1 MEIFEYIARDR
12 EGKKIEGKIESP
24 SEKRAAALLRERN
37 LVIIS
42 LTPQETDAG
51 FFYQLKKL
59 QKVGG
64 KDKATFTRLLATML
78 STGLTITDALE
89 NLALQTENLGF
100 KGTISEMLRDIEGG
114 ASLSAALSRHKEI
127 FDEIYISLVKTGEA
141 AGTLDKTLKRLA
153 ESLEKERDFKGKIKG
168 AMLYPVIVSLAM
180 VGVAVLMLVV
190 VIPKISAVYEE
201 AGAVLPLPTLLMIG
215 LSKLITTRWYFFLGG
230 IFFVFLLFRALK
242 ETEQG
247 KLILGNLAFKIPIF
261 GEMNRQV
268 ALTSF
273 IRTLGVL
280 VESGLSIL
288 EALRLTSKTIGENIY
303 KLILKEAAVQVE
315 KGFSLSAILK
325 SREEFPPIVGQM
337 IAVGEE
343 TGTLDEI
350 LGRLSLYFEGEA
362 EMKIKN
368 LTTALEPFIIVVM
381 GAAVAG
387 LAAAVLMPLFNL
399 VNVIK

>member
-12 EGKKIEGKIESP
+12 EGKKIKGKIESP
-24 SEKRAAALLRERN
+24 SEERAAALLRERN

-78 STGLTITDALE
+78 STGLTIIDALE

-100 KGTISEMLRDIEGG
+100 KETISEMLRDIEGG

-168 AMLYPVIVSLAM
+168 AMLYPVIVSVAM

-215 LSKLITTRWYFFLGG
+215 LSKLITTRWYFLLGG

-247 KLILGNLAFKIPIF
+247 KVILGNLAFKIPIF

-303 KLILKEAAVQVE
+303 KLILEEAAVQVE
-315 KGFSLSAILK
+315 KGFSLSTILK

-387 LAAAVLMPLFNL
+387 LAVAVLMPLFNL

>member
-12 EGKKIEGKIESP
+12 EGKKIKGKIESP
-24 SEKRAAALLRERN
+24 SEERAAALLRERN

-78 STGLTITDALE
+78 STGLTIIDALE

-100 KGTISEMLRDIEGG
+100 KETISEMLRDIEGG

-168 AMLYPVIVSLAM
+168 AMLYPVIVSVAM

-215 LSKLITTRWYFFLGG
+215 LSKLITTRWYFLLGG

-247 KLILGNLAFKIPIF
+247 KVILGNLAFKIPIF

-288 EALRLTSKTIGENIY
+288 EALRLTGKTIGENIY
-303 KLILKEAAVQVE
+303 KLILEEAAVQVE
-315 KGFSLSAILK
+315 KGFSLSTILK

-387 LAAAVLMPLFNL
+387 LAVAVLMPLFNL